1 MRRAAWAIALTTL
14 ALACTPPRAAPPRPP
29 PAPAPVDAGVDG
41 PAAPTPPADL
51 RSPPGVGPRGYQL
64 TLAIDPARREG
75 RVHRADGSV
84 AILPAECALDGED
97 VLPGCRC
104 PLAEVFR

>member
-64 TLAIDPARREG
+64 TLTIDPARVRSPSRRAAAPNRARTKRCHRG
-75 RVHRADGSV
+75 RSV
-84 AILPAECALDGED
+84 APT
-97 VLPGCRC
+97 
-104 PLAEVFR
+104 